1 MDLVVKEVYLSEE
14 AKRVLKELRQSG
26 VNITDL
32 INKMLE
38 GYSSTLIKT
47 EKVA

>member
-1 MDLVVKEVYLSEE
+1 MDLIVKDEYLTKE
-14 AKRVLKELRQSG
+14 AKKRLQELRQSG

-38 GYSSTLIKT
+38 GYSSTLTT

>member
-1 MDLVVKEVYLSEE
+1 MDLVVKEVYLSEK

-38 GYSSTLIKT
+38 GYSSTLKT

>member
-1 MDLVVKEVYLSEE
+1 MDLVVKNEYLSEE
-14 AKRVLKELRQSG
+14 AKRVLKELRQTG

-38 GYSSTLIKT
+38 GDTSTLTT

>member
-1 MDLVVKEVYLSEE
+1 MDLIVKDEYLTEE
-14 AKRVLKELRQSG
+14 AKRVLKDLRQSG

-38 GYSSTLIKT
+38 SYSSTLTT

>member
-1 MDLVVKEVYLSEE
+1 MDLVVKNEYLSEE
-14 AKRVLKELRQSG
+14 AKRVLKELIQTG

-38 GYSSTLIKT
+38 GYSSTLTT

>member
-1 MDLVVKEVYLSEE
+1 MDLIVKDEYLTKE
-14 AKRVLKELRQSG
+14 AKRVLKDLRQSG

-38 GYSSTLIKT
+38 GYSSTLTT